1 MTELA
6 KRYGGSL
13 YELAAEESLTEPI
26 LQELTFAES
35 SCKQEP
41 QYLRLLQTPSIPKK
55 ERCGLLDKAFEGM
68 HPYVVNFLKIL
79 CEEDLLG
86 ELSGCLEA
94 YRERYNA
101 DHGIMEATVTS
112 AVPLSAEEREKLL
125 NKLQAKTGKLIRLT
139 EKTDPSVL
147 GGLRLDLAGE
157 RLDGTVQRR
166 LELLRDDIAN
176 VVL

>member
-13 YELAAEESLTEPI
+13 YDLAAEESLTEQ
-26 LQELTFAES
+26 LLEELDLAMDCCS
-35 SCKQEP
+35 QEP
-41 QYLRLLQTPSIPKK
+41 AYLRLLSTPGIPKK
-55 ERCGLLDKAFEGM
+55 ERCALLDQAFASL

-79 CEEDLLG
+79 CEEGLIG
-86 ELSGCLEA
+86 ELSDCVRA

-101 DHGIMEATVTS
+101 DHGILEATVTS
-112 AVPLSAEEREKLL
+112 AVPLTEHTRQKLVAS
-125 NKLQAKTGKLIRLT
+125 LQARTGKTIHLNER
-139 EKTDPSVL
+139 TDPSVL
-147 GGLRLDLAGE
+147 GGLRLDLDGT

-166 LELLRDDIAN
+166 LELLRDEIAN

>member
-13 YELAAEESLTEPI
+13 YELAAEESLTDSI
-26 LQELTFAES
+26 LQEFTLAES

-41 QYLRLLQTPSIPKK
+41 EYLRLLQTPGIPKQ

-86 ELSGCLEA
+86 ELSGCLDA
-94 YRERYNA
+94 YRARYDA
-101 DHGIMEATVTS
+101 DHGIAEATVTS
-112 AVPLSAEEREKLL
+112 AVPLSADEREKLL
-125 NKLQAKTGKLIRLT
+125 AKLQAKTGKTIRLT

>member
-6 KRYGGSL
+6 KRYGSSL
-13 YELAAEESLTEPI
+13 YELAAEESLTDTI
-26 LQELTFAES
+26 LQELTLAES

-41 QYLRLLQTPSIPKK
+41 EYLLLLQIPSIPKR
-55 ERCGLLDKAFEGM
+55 ERCGLLDQAFDGL
-68 HPYVVNFLKIL
+68 HPYAVNFLKIL

-86 ELSGCLEA
+86 ELSGCLAA
-94 YRERYNA
+94 YKERYNA
-101 DHGIMEATVTS
+101 DHGILEAVVTS
-112 AVPLSAEEREKLL
+112 AVPLSANARDKLIA
-125 NKLQAKTGKLIRLT
+125 KLQDKTGKTIQLT
-139 EKTDPSVL
+139 EKVDSSVL

>member
-13 YELAAEESLTEPI
+13 YELAVEESLTEPI
-26 LQELTFAES
+26 LQELTLAES

-55 ERCGLLDKAFEGM
+55 ERCGLQDKALEGM

>member
-1 MTELA
+1 
-6 KRYGGSL
+6 
-13 YELAAEESLTEPI
+13 
-26 LQELTFAES
+26 
-35 SCKQEP
+35 
-41 QYLRLLQTPSIPKK
+41 
-55 ERCGLLDKAFEGM
+55 M

>member
-6 KRYGGSL
+6 KRYGSSL
-13 YELAAEESLTEPI
+13 YEMAAEESLTDTI
-26 LQELTFAES
+26 LQGLALAES

-41 QYLRLLQTPSIPKK
+41 EYLRLLQIPSIPKR
-55 ERCGLLDKAFEGM
+55 ERCGLLDQAFEGL

-86 ELSGCLEA
+86 ELSGCLAA
-94 YRERYNA
+94 YKERYNA
-101 DHGIMEATVTS
+101 DHGILEAVVTS
-112 AVPLSAEEREKLL
+112 AVPLSANARDKLIA
-125 NKLQAKTGKLIRLT
+125 KLQDKTGKTIQLT
-139 EKTDPSVL
+139 EKVDSSVL

>member
-13 YELAAEESLTEPI
+13 YDLAAEESLTEPV
-26 LQELTFAES
+26 LQELTLAADC
-35 SCKQEP
+35 CKQEP
-41 QYLRLLQTPSIPKK
+41 DYLRLLQLPSIPKR

-86 ELSGCLEA
+86 ELSGCLDA

-101 DHGIMEATVTS
+101 DHGIVEATVVS
-112 AVPLSAEEREKLL
+112 AVPLSAAEREKLL
-125 NKLQAKTGKLIRLT
+125 ATLQARTGKTIHLT
-139 EKTDPSVL
+139 EKNDPAVL
-147 GGLRLDLAGE
+147 GGLRLDLAEE

-176 VVL
+176 VVV